1 MELPSC
7 TTACR
12 EWPDRSLSL
21 QLAEVVV
28 RRQDQGP
35 QGQQAHPLIRSFI
48 RGSFLIPIVGL
59 LMPAASKATP
69 DAGAPAR
76 LNYGGNTY
84 QLERSWS
91 QLNQQLDS
99 LDTLLGPA
107 PDLDDSDNL
116 KAPELPSNLMD
127 ANRPAEDALSQDDSL
142 PDPTLSLP
150 GLADQSSTVKSVSLQ
165 QAIAIAFRN
174 NPELQIQ
181 REQIA
186 AQGATVASL
195 SGAYW
200 PTISVFADLEGFQ
213 SGSTTFSPYGNN
225 NFGFGP
231 LFAKKGQST
240 NFAVLENDDKKI
252 SGTDGPFYIPAG
264 GGLYADS
271 NGVDSQAGLQL
282 NYALIDF
289 ARTPRVRSADAK
301 LQQFKQQY
309 ANQLR
314 ALQLEISEAYYQLQ
328 LNEQL
333 VRIRDAV
340 VRTDL
345 IVLEDTLNLKQAGLV
360 PRVDLLRRNA
370 TLATDQEELIQALAD
385 RAVARRALWT
395 LLNLPADVIP
405 SAGDAIGLA
414 PAWPLSLEQSLLAAY
429 DSNPELDA
437 ILATRRALA
446 LQQDETAAQLLPKL
460 SLFASVGGMASV
472 ERTFN
477 FSVMDACCG
486 GTFFP
491 LEQVAGY
498 DWSVGLAFNWMIFNA
513 GATANAVKAL
523 SLQEQA
529 ASQSYAATR
538 NTIRLRLERA
548 FLNHEA
554 SLAKLVSAR
563 RAVGASK
570 EAFRDSTLRYKTG
583 LTNEVDLSVTQTQ
596 LVDSL
601 VNRLIATVDVN
612 VTYAQLLRELLPMP
626 TDPDTTVP
634 TELTL
639 EGFSMHELNQP

>member
-1 MELPSC
+1 M
-7 TTACR
+7 TACQG
-12 EWPDRSLSL
+12 WPDRSLSL
-21 QLAEVVV
+21 QFAEVVV
-28 RRQDQGP
+28 RRQDQCP
-35 QGQQAHPLIRSFI
+35 QGFQAHPLIRSFI
-48 RGSFLIPIVGL
+48 RGSLLIPIVGL
-59 LMPAASKATP
+59 LLPAASKATP
-69 DAGAPAR
+69 DEGAPAR

-84 QLERSWS
+84 QLERSWDELNR
-91 QLNQQLDS
+91 QLNN

-107 PDLDDSDNL
+107 PVLDPSDDLR
-116 KAPELPSNLMD
+116 APQLPVNLMD
-127 ANRPAEDALSQDDSL
+127 ANRPADEALSQEDSL
-142 PDPTLSLP
+142 PDAPLSLP
-150 GLADQSSTVKSVSLQ
+150 VSADQGTEVKSVSLK

-181 REQIA
+181 RERIA

-195 SGAYW
+195 SGSYW
-200 PTISVFADLEGFQ
+200 PTISVFADVEGFQ
-213 SGSTTFSPYGNN
+213 NGSTTFSPYGNN
-225 NFGFGP
+225 TYGFGP
-231 LFAKKGQST
+231 LFAKDGQT
-240 NFAVLENDDKKI
+240 PNFALTNNGNKVSD
-252 SGTDGPFYIPAG
+252 SSAGPFYVPAG

-271 NGVDSQAGLQL
+271 NGIDSLAGLQL

-301 LQQFKQQY
+301 LQQFEQQY

-314 ALQLEISEAYYQLQ
+314 ALQLEVSEAYYQLQ

-360 PRVDLLRRNA
+360 PRVDLLRRSA

-385 RAVARRALWT
+385 RAVSRRELWA
-395 LLNLPADVIP
+395 LLNLPAAVVP
-405 SAGDAIGLA
+405 SAGDSITLA

-477 FSVMDACCG
+477 FSLLGGGCCG
-486 GTFFP
+486 ATFLP

-538 NTIRLRLERA
+538 NSIRLRLERA

-601 VNRLIATVDVN
+601 VNRLITTVDVN

-626 TDPDTTVP
+626 RDPDTTVP

-639 EGFSMHELNQP
+639 QGFSIRELTQP

>member
-1 MELPSC
+1 M
-7 TTACR
+7 
-12 EWPDRSLSL
+12 
-21 QLAEVVV
+21 
-28 RRQDQGP
+28 
-35 QGQQAHPLIRSFI
+35 IRSFI

-59 LMPAASKATP
+59 LLPAASKATP

-91 QLNQQLDS
+91 ELNQQLDS

-107 PDLDDSDNL
+107 PDLDGSDNL

-127 ANRPAEDALSQDDSL
+127 ANRPAADALSQEDSL
-142 PDPTLSLP
+142 PDPPLSLS

-181 REQIA
+181 RERIA
-186 AQGATVASL
+186 AQSATVASL

-231 LFAKKGQST
+231 LFAKKGQSS
-240 NFAVLENDDKKI
+240 NFAVLDNDNKKI

-395 LLNLPADVIP
+395 LLNLPADVVP

-446 LQQDETAAQLLPKL
+446 LRQDETAAQLLPKL

-477 FSVMDACCG
+477 FSLMGEGCCG

-626 TDPDTTVP
+626 RDPNSTVP

-639 EGFSMHELNQP
+639 KGFSQRELNQP

>member
-1 MELPSC
+1 M
-7 TTACR
+7 
-12 EWPDRSLSL
+12 
-21 QLAEVVV
+21 Q
-28 RRQDQGP
+28 
-35 QGQQAHPLIRSFI
+35 
-48 RGSFLIPIVGL
+48 IPIVGL
-59 LMPAASKATP
+59 LLPAASNALP
-69 DAGAPAR
+69 VAEAPAR

-84 QLERSWS
+84 QLERSWNE
-91 QLNQQLDS
+91 LNQQLDS

-107 PDLDDSDNL
+107 PDLDDSDDL
-116 KAPELPSNLMD
+116 KAPELPSNLID
-127 ANRPAEDALSQDDSL
+127 ANRPADAALNQEDSL
-142 PDPTLSLP
+142 PDPPLSLP
-150 GLADQSSTVKSVSLQ
+150 GLAEPNAKVKSLSLQ

-181 REQIA
+181 RERIA
-186 AQGATVASL
+186 AQSATVASL

-213 SGSTTFSPYGNN
+213 SGSTTYSPYGNN
-225 NFGFGP
+225 ITTFGP
-231 LFAKKGQST
+231 AFAKKGQT
-240 NFAVLENDDKKI
+240 PNFALTSDNKKV
-252 SGTDGPFYIPAG
+252 SSSTAGPFYVPAG

-395 LLNLPADVIP
+395 LLNLPADVVP
-405 SAGDAIGLA
+405 SAGDSIRLA

-460 SLFASVGGMASV
+460 SLFASVGGLASV

-477 FSVMDACCG
+477 VSLLGEGCCG
-486 GTFFP
+486 ATFLP

-513 GATANAVKAL
+513 GATTNAVKAL

-538 NTIRLRLERA
+538 NSIRLRLERA

-583 LTNEVDLSVTQTQ
+583 LTNEIDLSVTQTQ
-596 LVDSL
+596 LVNSL

-626 TDPDTTVP
+626 RDPNSTVP

-639 EGFSMHELNQP
+639 NGFSLRELNQP

>member
-1 MELPSC
+1 M
-7 TTACR
+7 TACQG
-12 EWPDRSLSL
+12 WPDRSLSL
-21 QLAEVVV
+21 QFAEAVV
-28 RRQDQGP
+28 RRQDQCP
-35 QGQQAHPLIRSFI
+35 QGFQAHPLIRSFI
-48 RGSFLIPIVGL
+48 RGSLLIPIVGL
-59 LMPAASKATP
+59 LLPAASKATP
-69 DAGAPAR
+69 DEGAPAR

-84 QLERSWS
+84 QLERSWDELNR
-91 QLNQQLDS
+91 QLNN

-107 PDLDDSDNL
+107 PVLDPSDDLR
-116 KAPELPSNLMD
+116 APQLPANLMD
-127 ANRPAEDALSQDDSL
+127 ANRPADEALSQEDSL
-142 PDPTLSLP
+142 PDAPLSLP
-150 GLADQSSTVKSVSLQ
+150 VSADQGTEVKSVSLK

-181 REQIA
+181 RERIA

-195 SGAYW
+195 SGSYW
-200 PTISVFADLEGFQ
+200 PTISVFADVEGFQ
-213 SGSTTFSPYGNN
+213 NGSTTFSPYGNN
-225 NFGFGP
+225 TYGFGP
-231 LFAKKGQST
+231 LFAKDGQT
-240 NFAVLENDDKKI
+240 PNFALTNNGNKVSD
-252 SGTDGPFYIPAG
+252 SSAGPFYVPAG

-271 NGVDSQAGLQL
+271 NGIDSLAGLQL

-301 LQQFKQQY
+301 LQQFEQQY

-314 ALQLEISEAYYQLQ
+314 ALQLEVSEAYYQLQ

-360 PRVDLLRRNA
+360 PRVDLLRRSA

-385 RAVARRALWT
+385 RAVSRRELWA
-395 LLNLPADVIP
+395 LLNLPAEVVP
-405 SAGDAIGLA
+405 SAGDSITLA

-477 FSVMDACCG
+477 FSLLGGGCCG
-486 GTFFP
+486 ATFLP

-538 NTIRLRLERA
+538 NSIRLRLERA

-626 TDPDTTVP
+626 RDPDTTVP

-639 EGFSMHELNQP
+639 QGFSIRELTQP

>member
-1 MELPSC
+1 M
-7 TTACR
+7 
-12 EWPDRSLSL
+12 
-21 QLAEVVV
+21 
-28 RRQDQGP
+28 
-35 QGQQAHPLIRSFI
+35 IRSFI
-48 RGSFLIPIVGL
+48 RGSLLIPIVGL
-59 LMPAASKATP
+59 LVPAASKASP
-69 DAGAPAR
+69 DAGVPAP

-84 QLERSWS
+84 QLERSWNE
-91 QLNQQLDS
+91 LNEQLDS

-107 PDLDDSDNL
+107 PDLDNSDDL
-116 KAPELPSNLMD
+116 KALELPSNLMD
-127 ANRPAEDALSQDDSL
+127 ANRPADEALSQDDSL
-142 PDPTLSLP
+142 PDAPLRLP
-150 GLADQSSTVKSVSLQ
+150 GLAEQKSKVKSVSLQ
-165 QAIAIAFRN
+165 QAISIAFRN

-181 REQIA
+181 RDRIA

-200 PTISVFADLEGFQ
+200 PTISVFADVEGFQ

-225 NFGFGP
+225 TFGFGP
-231 LFAKKGQST
+231 LFAKDGQTSSS
-240 NFAVLENDDKKI
+240 FALIENSDNKI
-252 SGTDGPFYIPAG
+252 SGTDGPFYVPAG

-282 NYALIDF
+282 NYALVDF

-360 PRVDLLRRNA
+360 PRVDLLRRSA
-370 TLATDQEELIQALAD
+370 TLATDQEALIQALAD
-385 RAVARRALWT
+385 RAVSRRALWT
-395 LLNLPADVIP
+395 LLNLPANVVP
-405 SAGDAIGLA
+405 SAGDSITLA

-429 DSNPELDA
+429 DSNPELNA

-477 FSVMDACCG
+477 FSMIGGACCG
-486 GTFFP
+486 GTFLP

-538 NTIRLRLERA
+538 NNIRLRLERA

-583 LTNEVDLSVTQTQ
+583 LTNEIDLSVTQTQ
-596 LVDSL
+596 LVNSL

-626 TDPDTTVP
+626 QDPNSTVP

-639 EGFSMHELNQP
+639 EGFSLRELSQP

>member
-1 MELPSC
+1 MK
-7 TTACR
+7 
-12 EWPDRSLSL
+12 
-21 QLAEVVV
+21 QF
-28 RRQDQGP
+28 QDQVP
-35 QGQQAHPLIRSFI
+35 QGQQAHPLIRS
-48 RGSFLIPIVGL
+48 LIKCSPLISIIGL
-59 LMPAASKATP
+59 LLPTASRANQVDVFP
-69 DAGAPAR
+69 SS
-76 LNYGGNTY
+76 LNYGGNTH

-91 QLNQQLDS
+91 ELNQQLDS

-107 PDLDDSDNL
+107 PDLGASDVL
-116 KAPELPSNLMD
+116 EAPELPSNLLD
-127 ANRPAEDALSQDDSL
+127 ANRPADETLSQEDST
-142 PDPTLSLP
+142 PEPPLSMPELT
-150 GLADQSSTVKSVSLQ
+150 DRNTDVKSVSLR

-200 PTISVFADLEGFQ
+200 PTISVFADVEGFQ

-225 NFGFGP
+225 NFGFGA
-231 LFAKKGQST
+231 LFAKQGET
-240 NFAVLENDDKKI
+240 PNFALTNNGKKV
-252 SGTDGPFYIPAG
+252 SGSEDGPFYVPAG

-271 NGVDSQAGLQL
+271 NGFDSMAGLQL
-282 NYALIDF
+282 NYALVDF
-289 ARTPRVRSADAK
+289 ARTPRVRTASAK
-301 LQQFKQQY
+301 LQQFEQQY

-314 ALQLEISEAYYQLQ
+314 ALQLEVSEAYYQLQ
-328 LNEQL
+328 LSEQL

-345 IVLEDTLNLKQAGLV
+345 IVLQDTLNLKQAGLV
-360 PRVDLLRRNA
+360 PRVDLLRRSA
-370 TLATDQEELIQALAD
+370 TLATDQEALIQALAD

-395 LLNLPADVIP
+395 LLNLPADVVP
-405 SAGDAIGLA
+405 SAGDSITLA

-429 DSNPELDA
+429 NSNPELDA

-446 LQQDETAAQLLPKL
+446 LQQDEAAAQLLPKL

-477 FSVMDACCG
+477 VSLIGDGCCG
-486 GTFFP
+486 STFLP

-513 GATANAVKAL
+513 GATTNAVKAL
-523 SLQEQA
+523 SLQEKA

-538 NTIRLRLERA
+538 NSIRLRLERA
-548 FLNHEA
+548 FLHHEA

-570 EAFRDSTLRYKTG
+570 EAFRDSTLRYRTG

-596 LVDSL
+596 LVNSL

-626 TDPDTTVP
+626 RDPDSTVP
-634 TELTL
+634 TKLTL
-639 EGFSMHELNQP
+639 QGFSPRELDQP

>member
-1 MELPSC
+1 M
-7 TTACR
+7 
-12 EWPDRSLSL
+12 
-21 QLAEVVV
+21 
-28 RRQDQGP
+28 
-35 QGQQAHPLIRSFI
+35 IRSCI
-48 RGSFLIPIVGL
+48 RWSLLIPFVGL
-59 LMPAASKATP
+59 LLPAASQATP
-69 DAGAPAR
+69 DGEQPTR
-76 LNYGGNTY
+76 LNYGGSTH

-91 QLNQQLDS
+91 ELNEQLDS
-99 LDTLLGPA
+99 LDILLGPA
-107 PDLDDSDNL
+107 PVPEASDDLQT
-116 KAPELPSNLMD
+116 PELPSSLLD
-127 ANRPAEDALSQDDSL
+127 ANRPAGAALGPEDTI
-142 PDPTLSLP
+142 PDAPLSLR
-150 GLADQSSTVKSVSLQ
+150 GAADQSSRVKSVSLR

-181 REQIA
+181 RKQID
-186 AQGATVASL
+186 AQSASVASL

-200 PTISVFADLEGFQ
+200 PTISVFADVEGFQ
-213 SGSTTFSPYGNN
+213 NGSTVFSPYGNN
-225 NFGFGP
+225 TYGFGP
-231 LFAKKGQST
+231 LFAKDGQT
-240 NFAVLENDDKKI
+240 PNFALTKNGNKVSDN
-252 SGTDGPFYIPAG
+252 TAGPFYVPAG
-264 GGLYADS
+264 GGLYADA
-271 NGVDSQAGLQL
+271 NGIDSLAGFQL
-282 NYALIDF
+282 NYAVVDF
-289 ARTPRVRSADAK
+289 ARTPRVRSAEAQ
-301 LQQFKQQY
+301 LRQLRQQY

-314 ALQLEISEAYYQLQ
+314 ALQLEVSEAYYRLQ

-360 PRVDLLRRNA
+360 PRVDLLRRSA
-370 TLATDQEELIQALAD
+370 TLANDQEQLIQALTD
-385 RAVARRALWT
+385 RAVSRRQLWT
-395 LLNLPADVIP
+395 LLNLPADVVP
-405 SAGDAIGLA
+405 TAGDAITLA

-446 LQQDETAAQLLPKL
+446 LQQDETAAQLLPRL
-460 SLFASVGGMASV
+460 SLFASVGGIASV

-477 FSVMDACCG
+477 ISLLGDGCCG
-486 GTFFP
+486 ASFLP

-513 GATANAVKAL
+513 GATTNAVKAL
-523 SLQEQA
+523 SLQEKA

-538 NTIRLRLERA
+538 NRIRLRLERA

-570 EAFRDSTLRYKTG
+570 EAFRDSALRYKTG

-626 TDPDTTVP
+626 SDPDSTVP

-639 EGFSMHELNQP
+639 EGFTQNELNQP

>member
-1 MELPSC
+1 M
-7 TTACR
+7 
-12 EWPDRSLSL
+12 
-21 QLAEVVV
+21 
-28 RRQDQGP
+28 
-35 QGQQAHPLIRSFI
+35 IRSCI
-48 RGSFLIPIVGL
+48 RWSLLIPFVGL
-59 LMPAASKATP
+59 LLPAASQATP
-69 DAGAPAR
+69 DGEHPTR
-76 LNYGGNTY
+76 LNYGGNAH

-91 QLNQQLDS
+91 ELKEQLDS

-107 PDLDDSDNL
+107 PEPEASDDLQT
-116 KAPELPSNLMD
+116 PELPSTLLE
-127 ANRPAEDALSQDDSL
+127 ANRPADAALGSEDTI
-142 PDPTLSLP
+142 PDAPLSLR
-150 GLADQSSTVKSVSLQ
+150 GAADQSSRVRSVSLK

-181 REQIA
+181 RKQID
-186 AQGATVASL
+186 AQSASVASL

-200 PTISVFADLEGFQ
+200 PTISVFADVEGFQ
-213 SGSTTFSPYGNN
+213 NGSTIFSPYGNN
-225 NFGFGP
+225 TYGFGP
-231 LFAKKGQST
+231 LFAKDGQT
-240 NFAVLENDDKKI
+240 PNFALTKNGDTVSSSNA
-252 SGTDGPFYIPAG
+252 GPFYVPAG
-264 GGLYADS
+264 GGLSSDS
-271 NGVDSQAGLQL
+271 NGIDFLAGLQL

-289 ARTPRVRSADAK
+289 ARTPRVRSAAAK
-301 LQQFKQQY
+301 LQLFKQQY

-314 ALQLEISEAYYQLQ
+314 ALQLEVSESYYRLQ

-360 PRVDLLRRNA
+360 PRVDLLRRSA

-385 RAVARRALWT
+385 RAVARRELWA

-405 SAGDAIGLA
+405 SAGDSITLA

-429 DSNPELDA
+429 DSNPELAA

-446 LQQDETAAQLLPKL
+446 LQQDETAAQLLPRL

-472 ERTFN
+472 ERSFN
-477 FSVMDACCG
+477 FSLLGGGCCG
-486 GTFFP
+486 ASFLP
-491 LEQVAGY
+491 LEQVTGY

-523 SLQEQA
+523 SMQEQA

-538 NTIRLRLERA
+538 NSIRLRLERA

-563 RAVGASK
+563 RAVGATK

-601 VNRLIATVDVN
+601 VKRLIATVDVN

-626 TDPDTTVP
+626 RDPNATVP
-634 TELTL
+634 RQLTL
-639 EGFSMHELNQP
+639 EGFSFDELNQPE

>member
-1 MELPSC
+1 M
-7 TTACR
+7 TACQG
-12 EWPDRSLSL
+12 WPDRSLSL
-21 QLAEVVV
+21 QFAEVVV
-28 RRQDQGP
+28 RRQDQCP
-35 QGQQAHPLIRSFI
+35 QGFQAHPLIRSFI
-48 RGSFLIPIVGL
+48 RGSLLIPIVGL
-59 LMPAASKATP
+59 LLPAASKATP
-69 DAGAPAR
+69 DEGAPAR

-84 QLERSWS
+84 QLERSWDELNR
-91 QLNQQLDS
+91 QLNN

-107 PDLDDSDNL
+107 PVLDPSDDLR
-116 KAPELPSNLMD
+116 APQLPANLMD
-127 ANRPAEDALSQDDSL
+127 ANRPADEALSQEDSL
-142 PDPTLSLP
+142 PDAPLSLP
-150 GLADQSSTVKSVSLQ
+150 GSADQGTEVKSVSLK

-181 REQIA
+181 RERIA

-195 SGAYW
+195 SGSYW
-200 PTISVFADLEGFQ
+200 PTISVFADVEGFQ
-213 SGSTTFSPYGNN
+213 NGSTTFSPYGNN
-225 NFGFGP
+225 TYGFGP
-231 LFAKKGQST
+231 LFAKDGQT
-240 NFAVLENDDKKI
+240 PNFALTNNGNKVSD
-252 SGTDGPFYIPAG
+252 SSAGPFYVPAG

-271 NGVDSQAGLQL
+271 NGIDSLAGLQL

-289 ARTPRVRSADAK
+289 ARTPRVRSAKAK
-301 LQQFKQQY
+301 LQQFEQQY

-314 ALQLEISEAYYQLQ
+314 ALQLEVSEAYYQLQ

-360 PRVDLLRRNA
+360 PRVDLLRRSA

-385 RAVARRALWT
+385 RAVSRRELWA
-395 LLNLPADVIP
+395 LLNLPAEVVP
-405 SAGDAIGLA
+405 SAGDSITLA

-477 FSVMDACCG
+477 FSLLGGGCCG
-486 GTFFP
+486 ATFLP

-538 NTIRLRLERA
+538 NSIRLRLERA

-626 TDPDTTVP
+626 RDPDTTVP

-639 EGFSMHELNQP
+639 QGFSIRELTQP

>member
-1 MELPSC
+1 M
-7 TTACR
+7 
-12 EWPDRSLSL
+12 
-21 QLAEVVV
+21 
-28 RRQDQGP
+28 
-35 QGQQAHPLIRSFI
+35 IRSFI
-48 RGSFLIPIVGL
+48 RGSLLIPIVGL
-59 LMPAASKATP
+59 LVPAASKASP
-69 DAGAPAR
+69 DAGVPAP

-84 QLERSWS
+84 QLERSWNE
-91 QLNQQLDS
+91 LNQQLNS

-107 PDLDDSDNL
+107 PDLDDSDDL
-116 KAPELPSNLMD
+116 RTPELPSNLMD
-127 ANRPAEDALSQDDSL
+127 ANRPADEALSQDDSL
-142 PDPTLSLP
+142 PDAPLSLP
-150 GLADQSSTVKSVSLQ
+150 GLAEQKSKVKSVSLE
-165 QAIAIAFRN
+165 QAISIAFRN

-181 REQIA
+181 RDRIA

-213 SGSTTFSPYGNN
+213 NGGTTFSPYGNN

-231 LFAKKGQST
+231 LFAKDGQTPNVALTKNGDNVSDSY
-240 NFAVLENDDKKI
+240 A
-252 SGTDGPFYIPAG
+252 GPFYVPAG

-282 NYALIDF
+282 NYALVDF

-301 LQQFKQQY
+301 LKQFKQQY

-314 ALQLEISEAYYQLQ
+314 ALQLEVSEAYYQLQ

-370 TLATDQEELIQALAD
+370 TLATDQEALIQALAD
-385 RAVARRALWT
+385 RAVSRRGLWT
-395 LLNLPADVIP
+395 LLNLPADVVP
-405 SAGDAIGLA
+405 SAGDAINLS

-460 SLFASVGGMASV
+460 SLFASVGGLASV

-477 FSVMDACCG
+477 VSLLGEGCCG
-486 GTFFP
+486 ATFLP

-513 GATANAVKAL
+513 GATTNAVKAL

-538 NTIRLRLERA
+538 NSIRLRLERA

-583 LTNEVDLSVTQTQ
+583 LTNEIDLSVTQTQ
-596 LVDSL
+596 LVNSL

-626 TDPDTTVP
+626 RDPESTVP
-634 TELTL
+634 TNLTL
-639 EGFSMHELNQP
+639 DGFSFRELSQPE

>member
-1 MELPSC
+1 M
-7 TTACR
+7 TACQG
-12 EWPDRSLSL
+12 WPDRSLSL
-21 QLAEVVV
+21 QFAEVVV
-28 RRQDQGP
+28 RRQDQCP
-35 QGQQAHPLIRSFI
+35 QGFQAHPLIRSFI
-48 RGSFLIPIVGL
+48 RGSLLIPIVGL
-59 LMPAASKATP
+59 LLPAASKATP
-69 DAGAPAR
+69 DEGAPAR

-84 QLERSWS
+84 QLERSWDELNR
-91 QLNQQLDS
+91 QLNN

-107 PDLDDSDNL
+107 PDLDPSDDL
-116 KAPELPSNLMD
+116 RAPQLPANLMD
-127 ANRPAEDALSQDDSL
+127 ANRPADEALSQEDSQ
-142 PDPTLSLP
+142 PDAPLSLP
-150 GLADQSSTVKSVSLQ
+150 GSADQGTEVTSVSLK

-181 REQIA
+181 RERIA

-195 SGAYW
+195 SGSYW
-200 PTISVFADLEGFQ
+200 PTISVFADVEGFQ
-213 SGSTTFSPYGNN
+213 NGSTTFSPYGNN
-225 NFGFGP
+225 TYGFGP
-231 LFAKKGQST
+231 LFAKDGQT
-240 NFAVLENDDKKI
+240 PNFALTNNGNKVSD
-252 SGTDGPFYIPAG
+252 SSAGPFYVPAG

-271 NGVDSQAGLQL
+271 NGIDSLAGLQL

-301 LQQFKQQY
+301 LQQFEQQY

-314 ALQLEISEAYYQLQ
+314 ALQLEVSEAYYQLQ

-360 PRVDLLRRNA
+360 PRVDLLRRSA

-385 RAVARRALWT
+385 RAVSRRELWA
-395 LLNLPADVIP
+395 LLNLPAEVVP
-405 SAGDAIGLA
+405 SAGDSITLA

-477 FSVMDACCG
+477 FSLLGGGCCG
-486 GTFFP
+486 ATFLP

-538 NTIRLRLERA
+538 NSIRLRLERA

-626 TDPDTTVP
+626 RDPDTTVP

-639 EGFSMHELNQP
+639 QGFSIRELTQP

>member
-1 MELPSC
+1 MLP
-7 TTACR
+7 
-12 EWPDRSLSL
+12 
-21 QLAEVVV
+21 
-28 RRQDQGP
+28 
-35 QGQQAHPLIRSFI
+35 F
-48 RGSFLIPIVGL
+48 VGL
-59 LMPAASKATP
+59 LLPAASQANP
-69 DAGAPAR
+69 AGVDPAR

-91 QLNQQLDS
+91 ELNRQLDN

-107 PDLDDSDNL
+107 PELDGSDNL
-116 KAPELPSNLMD
+116 KAPELPSTLMD
-127 ANRPAEDALSQDDSL
+127 ANRPAGEALGPEDSIPDAPLSV
-142 PDPTLSLP
+142 PDA
-150 GLADQSSTVKSVSLQ
+150 ADQGSRVRSVSLK

-181 REQIA
+181 RERIA

-213 SGSTTFSPYGNN
+213 NGSTTFSPYGNN
-225 NFGFGP
+225 TYGFGP
-231 LFAKKGQST
+231 LFAKDGQT
-240 NFAVLENDDKKI
+240 PNFALTKSGDKV
-252 SGTDGPFYIPAG
+252 SDSSAGPFYVPAG

-271 NGVDSQAGLQL
+271 NGMDSLAGLQL

-289 ARTPRVRSADAK
+289 ARTPRVRSADAQ

-314 ALQLEISEAYYQLQ
+314 ALQLEVSKAYYRLQ

-360 PRVDLLRRNA
+360 PRVDLLRRSA
-370 TLATDQEELIQALAD
+370 TLAADQEELIQALAD
-385 RAVARRALWT
+385 RAVSRRELWT
-395 LLNLPADVIP
+395 LLNLPADVVP
-405 SAGDAIGLA
+405 SAVDTITLA

-446 LQQDETAAQLLPKL
+446 LQQDETAAQLLPRL

-472 ERTFN
+472 ERSFN
-477 FSVMDACCG
+477 FSLLGGGCCG
-486 GTFFP
+486 STFLP

-523 SLQEQA
+523 SLQEEA

-538 NTIRLRLERA
+538 NRIRLRLERA

-570 EAFRDSTLRYKTG
+570 EAFRDSALRYRTG

-601 VNRLIATVDVN
+601 VKRLIATVDVN

-626 TDPDTTVP
+626 EDPESTVP

-639 EGFSMHELNQP
+639 EGFSIHELNQPQ

>member
-1 MELPSC
+1 M
-7 TTACR
+7 
-12 EWPDRSLSL
+12 
-21 QLAEVVV
+21 
-28 RRQDQGP
+28 
-35 QGQQAHPLIRSFI
+35 IRSFI
-48 RGSFLIPIVGL
+48 RGSWLIPIVGL
-59 LMPAASKATP
+59 LLPAASKAIPGSGDPTP
-69 DAGAPAR
+69 

-84 QLERSWS
+84 QLERSWNE
-91 QLNQQLDS
+91 LNKQLDS

-107 PDLDDSDNL
+107 PDLDSSDDL
-116 KAPELPSNLMD
+116 AAPELPSSLMD
-127 ANRPAEDALSQDDSL
+127 ANHPADEALSQEDSL
-142 PDPTLSLP
+142 PDAPLSLP
-150 GLADQSSTVKSVSLQ
+150 GLAEQKSKVKSVSLE
-165 QAIAIAFRN
+165 QAISIAFRN

-181 REQIA
+181 RDRIA

-213 SGSTTFSPYGNN
+213 NGSTTFSPYGNN

-231 LFAKKGQST
+231 LFAKEGQTPT
-240 NFAVLENDDKKI
+240 NLALIDIEKKTI
-252 SGTDGPFYIPAG
+252 RGTDGPFYVPAG
-264 GGLYADS
+264 GGLYADA

-282 NYALIDF
+282 NYALVDF

-301 LQQFKQQY
+301 LQQFEQQY

-314 ALQLEISEAYYQLQ
+314 ALQLEVSVAYYQLQ

-360 PRVDLLRRNA
+360 PRVDLLRRSA
-370 TLATDQEELIQALAD
+370 TLATDQEALIQALAD
-385 RAVARRALWT
+385 HAVSRRALWT
-395 LLNLPADVIP
+395 LLNLPADMVP
-405 SAGDAIGLA
+405 SASDSIKLA

-460 SLFASVGGMASV
+460 SLFASIGGMASV

-477 FSVMDACCG
+477 FSVMGDTCCG
-486 GTFFP
+486 GTFLP

-513 GATANAVKAL
+513 GATTNAVKAL

-529 ASQSYAATR
+529 ANQSYAATR
-538 NTIRLRLERA
+538 NSIRLRLERA

-583 LTNEVDLSVTQTQ
+583 LTNEIDLSVTQTQ
-596 LVDSL
+596 LVNSL

-626 TDPDTTVP
+626 RDPDSTIP

-639 EGFSMHELNQP
+639 EGFSIRELNQP

>member
-1 MELPSC
+1 M
-7 TTACR
+7 TACQG
-12 EWPDRSLSL
+12 WPDRSLSL
-21 QLAEVVV
+21 QFAEAVV
-28 RRQDQGP
+28 RRQDQCP
-35 QGQQAHPLIRSFI
+35 QGLQAHPLIRSFI
-48 RGSFLIPIVGL
+48 RGSLLIPIVGL
-59 LMPAASKATP
+59 LLPAASKATP
-69 DAGAPAR
+69 DEGAPAR

-84 QLERSWS
+84 QLERSWDELNR
-91 QLNQQLDS
+91 QLNN

-107 PDLDDSDNL
+107 PVLDPSDDLR
-116 KAPELPSNLMD
+116 APQLPVNLMD
-127 ANRPAEDALSQDDSL
+127 ANRPADEALSQEDSL
-142 PDPTLSLP
+142 PDAPLSLP
-150 GLADQSSTVKSVSLQ
+150 VSADQGTEVKSVSLK

-181 REQIA
+181 RERIA

-195 SGAYW
+195 SGSYW
-200 PTISVFADLEGFQ
+200 PTISVFADVEGFQ
-213 SGSTTFSPYGNN
+213 NGSTTFSPYGNN
-225 NFGFGP
+225 TYGFGP
-231 LFAKKGQST
+231 LFAKDGQT
-240 NFAVLENDDKKI
+240 PNFALTNNGNKVSD
-252 SGTDGPFYIPAG
+252 SSAGPFYVPAG

-271 NGVDSQAGLQL
+271 NGIDSLAGLQL

-301 LQQFKQQY
+301 LQQFEQQY

-314 ALQLEISEAYYQLQ
+314 ALQLEVSEAYYQLQ

-360 PRVDLLRRNA
+360 PRVDLLRRSA

-385 RAVARRALWT
+385 RAVSRRELWT
-395 LLNLPADVIP
+395 LLNLPAAVVP
-405 SAGDAIGLA
+405 SAGDSITLA

-477 FSVMDACCG
+477 FSLLGGGCCG
-486 GTFFP
+486 ATFLP

-538 NTIRLRLERA
+538 NSIRLRLERA

-626 TDPDTTVP
+626 RDPDTTVP

-639 EGFSMHELNQP
+639 QGFSIRELTQP